1 VSPESPKMG
10 VLKVSPKSPG
20 LGPLVLY
27 VWLVLI
33 YKTRMS
39 RLAVDFLDQG
49 LHRVLFD
56 AMPMPV
62 FLVDQDV
69 TILEYNSAAAR
80 LLGAEKEAVL
90 HRRGG
95 DVLRCVHSRE
105 ASRGCGHSPAC
116 IDCVVRNSVLDAA
129 RKHRVTRRATD
140 LELLTDGKTAKVKV
154 RVSCQ
159 PVSYG
164 SQSFFLLV
172 LEGLND

>member
-1 VSPESPKMG
+1 
-10 VLKVSPKSPG
+10 
-20 LGPLVLY
+20 
-27 VWLVLI
+27 
-33 YKTRMS
+33 MS
-39 RLAVDFLDQG
+39 RVAIDFLDQG

-62 FLVDQDV
+62 FLVDHDV
-69 TILEYNSAAAR
+69 SILEYNSAAAH
-80 LLGAEKEAVL
+80 LLRENKTAVL
-90 HRRGG
+90 QRRGG

-105 ASRGCGHSPAC
+105 TPHGCGHSPAC

-140 LELLTDGKTAKVKV
+140 LELLTDGKTTKIKV

-159 PVSYG
+159 PVNYG
-164 SQSFFLLV
+164 SHSFFLLV